1 MKKQFKNRILFL
13 SLLFL
18 ANVSVV
24 LSQQVLTGTIVDKNG
39 ESMIGVSVLV
49 KGTTVGTI
57 SDVNG
62 KFSIKVGKTNDVLH
76 FSYVGYINQSLTVGN
91 QKNVKVI
98 MEEKS
103 KDLEEVIVVGYG
115 TQKKSDLT
123 GSVVTVKAEAMNSVP
138 TTSVAEMLRGQAAG
152 LVVTQNS
159 DRPGGGSDIV
169 IRGNKTLP
177 INGNTSGNAPLFIV
191 DGVPV
196 TNIDDYNSQDIL
208 SVEVLKDAS
217 SEAIYGARASNG
229 VILVTTKK
237 GNDNKTTVDF
247 STYLASQ
254 QMHRNFSFYSPDE
267 WMQLKRQANRTY
279 TWGATNY
286 SLSVASLGTPDATG
300 AYPGDASLFGPMW
313 NNYLNKNITDWES
326 LGIKPALQQKY
337 DLSVRSGSKDTKI
350 AASLGF
356 YDQKGMIAPAAY
368 QRATFH
374 FNAEHKLTK
383 NLIFGLNTN
392 YSYSSRDQEDATFN
406 TFITESPLLSPA
418 YANANNGLLENSKY
432 SPLWNNANQTD
443 HTVTSNFLLNGFV
456 EWEIIKGLKYK
467 LNTSLNTRSAEEGIY
482 LTSLHQNG
490 IGVNGNATIGTTNY
504 SDYLI
509 ENILTYDKKI
519 NADNKFDITL
529 VQSTDLQNTTFTQE
543 QGSGF
548 ATDALGYNFIGSASN
563 TNYPVIRTINPTNL
577 LSYMGRIRYNLK
589 DKYLFSLSGRMDG
602 SSVFGVNNKWG
613 FFPAASAGWR
623 LSEEDFLKDKEW
635 LSNLKLRA
643 SYGSVGNQKITP
655 YQTQGL
661 ATPVYFQFGTL
672 TPLIGYL
679 PGSQLPNPNL
689 KWETT
694 TTLNTG
700 IDFSFLNDR
709 VGGTV
714 EYYNA
719 LTTDLLNLKTLNQ
732 TSGYST
738 QLVNMGNVL
747 NQGLEVTLNL
757 VPVKTKDFTWT
768 LSVNF
773 AANQNKI
780 VKLNG
785 ATDASGNDL
794 NNKWFIGHN
803 INSYYD
809 YQYSKIMQFSDTT
822 DVKKIYYPIKP
833 NPGDVLVKDVDGNDT
848 INAKDYVI
856 MDQDPK
862 WTGGLSSTLK
872 WKGIDFSFDIYT
884 VQGALKRNLY
894 LYDYNSGGSLA
905 GVLNGIK
912 VDYWTLEN
920 QSTTAPR
927 PRDATIQYFGTM
939 GYQDASYIR
948 LRNISLG
955 YTFPKSILHSLK
967 MTNLRIYGSATNLL
981 TITKFLSY
989 SPEASAG
996 AYPEPQTFTVGLNVS
1011 F

>member
-1 MKKQFKNRILFL
+1 
-13 SLLFL
+13 
-18 ANVSVV
+18 
-24 LSQQVLTGTIVDKNG
+24 
-39 ESMIGVSVLV
+39 
-49 KGTTVGTI
+49 
-57 SDVNG
+57 
-62 KFSIKVGKTNDVLH
+62 
-76 FSYVGYINQSLTVGN
+76 
-91 QKNVKVI
+91 
-98 MEEKS
+98 
-103 KDLEEVIVVGYG
+103 
-115 TQKKSDLT
+115 
-123 GSVVTVKAEAMNSVP
+123 
-138 TTSVAEMLRGQAAG
+138 
-152 LVVTQNS
+152 
-159 DRPGGGSDIV
+159 
-169 IRGNKTLP
+169 
-177 INGNTSGNAPLFIV
+177 
-191 DGVPV
+191 
-196 TNIDDYNSQDIL
+196 
-208 SVEVLKDAS
+208 
-217 SEAIYGARASNG
+217 
-229 VILVTTKK
+229 
-237 GNDNKTTVDF
+237 
-247 STYLASQ
+247 
-254 QMHRNFSFYSPDE
+254 
-267 WMQLKRQANRTY
+267 
-279 TWGATNY
+279 
-286 SLSVASLGTPDATG
+286 
-300 AYPGDASLFGPMW
+300 
-313 NNYLNKNITDWES
+313 
-326 LGIKPALQQKY
+326 
-337 DLSVRSGSKDTKI
+337 LSVRSGSKDTKI